1 MSRAYSTEIC
11 IGEMVILD
19 AGDAQSYLWS
29 NNETSQ
35 LVYVENGGDYWV
47 QYVDFN
53 GCSYEDTITVIENEA
68 SVTLFVPNAFSPFA
82 DGINDT
88 WSVVGEGV
96 ENYELYVYGR
106 WGELVWSSTNIDD
119 QWDGTYK
126 GSLLPID
133 VYAYVM
139 SYSSPC
145 LGKKIIQKSG
155 HVVIIK

>member
-1 MSRAYSTEIC
+1 
-11 IGEMVILD
+11 MV
-19 AGDAQSYLWS
+19 
-29 NNETSQ
+29 
-35 LVYVENGGDYWV
+35 GG
-47 QYVDFN
+47 
-53 GCSYEDTITVIENEA
+53 
-68 SVTLFVPNAFSPFA
+68 
-82 DGINDT
+82 
-88 WSVVGEGV
+88 GV

-155 HVVIIK
+155 HVVIVK